1 MISKTNI
8 MSMFLRLVFFE
19 MISTGCPISRIVLL
33 WKLFHASLR
42 KARRPSVCVVY
53 GMWLT
58 ASSPRRTPAVPALGI
73 SSSSTNFNG
82 NVCSLENIRELS
94 FFYRSLHKIYID
106 FEENVCIYHLV
117 LSKVGSSQARNKR
130 HPNVCI
136 RKRKNYVEAM

>member
-1 MISKTNI
+1 MNKWQKSKFSAHSHILIQNLTLLIITDLNHRSKSSMISKTNI

-53 GMWLT
+53 GIWLT

-94 FFYRSLHKIYID
+94 FL
-106 FEENVCIYHLV
+106 
-117 LSKVGSSQARNKR
+117 
-130 HPNVCI
+130 
-136 RKRKNYVEAM
+136 